1 MLGSRSAHRMLRQRC
16 QRQAD
21 IAWQTRRTLKQPAF
35 DYRHIRDNAAS
46 VQANAERRNVR
57 DARAHRVAQLYDEFC
72 ALTAAANDKRSRLNS
87 ASRELAASKSESK
100 SGPGSEAMKRQARA
114 LREAVRDADAA
125 VAQVQAALERE
136 AARLPNSTHG
146 ATPEGDE
153 SQARVVRT
161 HGTLHTIDR
170 VPEDGV
176 DQRHLSQKPFADHAD
191 LAARLGLVDLAAGA
205 AVAGARFHY
214 WRGAGALLELALV
227 QYAMT
232 RAVGAGFV
240 PHVTP
245 DVARASVVAA
255 CGFRPREDTTS
266 GSNGGNGSACQTYRV
281 EHESHAASSSDDP
294 LCLVATAE
302 IPLVAMHAGSVVD
315 GARLPMSLA
324 GVSHC
329 FRAEAGARGR
339 DTRGVYRVHQFTKVE
354 LVTLAHPD
362 RSDHEL
368 TRLVDFQASLYADLG
383 LTFRVLLMPTHEL
396 GAAAFQKFDI
406 EAWMPGR
413 RRWGEISSASNC
425 TDYQARRLHIRAR
438 IGNTAA
444 AGSGS
449 GSSSPVFVHTLN
461 ATAAAVPRLVVA
473 ILESFQ
479 RPDGT
484 VVVPPV
490 LRPWMMG
497 IDVLEPPS

>member
-1 MLGSRSAHRMLRQRC
+1 
-16 QRQAD
+16 
-21 IAWQTRRTLKQPAF
+21 
-35 DYRHIRDNAAS
+35 
-46 VQANAERRNVR
+46 
-57 DARAHRVAQLYDEFC
+57 
-72 ALTAAANDKRSRLNS
+72 
-87 ASRELAASKSESK
+87 
-100 SGPGSEAMKRQARA
+100 
-114 LREAVRDADAA
+114 
-125 VAQVQAALERE
+125 
-136 AARLPNSTHG
+136 
-146 ATPEGDE
+146 
-153 SQARVVRT
+153 
-161 HGTLHTIDR
+161 
-170 VPEDGV
+170 
-176 DQRHLSQKPFADHAD
+176 
-191 LAARLGLVDLAAGA
+191 
-205 AVAGARFHY
+205 
-214 WRGAGALLELALV
+214 
-227 QYAMT
+227 MT

-266 GSNGGNGSACQTYRV
+266 GGNGSACQTYRV

-362 RSDHEL
+362 RSAHEL

-425 TDYQARRLHIRAR
+425 TDYQARRLRIRAR
-438 IGNTAA
+438 IGNTPA
-444 AGSGS
+444 AGSSS
-449 GSSSPVFVHTLN
+449 GSDYSSPVFVHTLN
-461 ATAAAVPRLVVA
+461 ATAVAVPRLVVA

-484 VVVPPV
+484 VVVPP
-490 LRPWMMG
+490 
-497 IDVLEPPS
+497 